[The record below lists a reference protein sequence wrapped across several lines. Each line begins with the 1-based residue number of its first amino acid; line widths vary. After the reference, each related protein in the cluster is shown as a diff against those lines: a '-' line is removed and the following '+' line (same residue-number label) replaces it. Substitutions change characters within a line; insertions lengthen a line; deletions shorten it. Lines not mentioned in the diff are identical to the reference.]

1 MRYPRHLIR
10 PPSTLASATHRGG
23 SIVDSAQ
30 FLSRQS
36 SYSSSYNGETN
47 QYHYC
52 NASSQKKWIG
62 YSRAF
67 SKSNNLTD
75 DNRHQVDGG
84 HVVSQEGL
92 DKQIISIKKL
102 GECGKAEEL
111 LNKMQTDA
119 ITYSRVDMLP
129 KLESYTSLISSF
141 LEEQQRQAEESK
153 ETVESIMTVAEK
165 VQQLLIHM
173 EDFSGVSDRFSS
185 MRLSGQSIATTT
197 DIRLPSLQPTSQHYN
212 AVISAFANAAQNTQQ
227 QHYASHLTIKQA
239 PFIASRWLTRME
251 TLSSLNRSS
260 DGTLISI
267 TPTVDSYYNV
277 MRAYAASETAGDNNN
292 NSNNKESKTP
302 ILVQSIFDKL
312 EQNPNVHPTVRECRL
327 LLQTWCNSSN
337 KDAAYKAMGVWMN
350 MQLLFRTGDERMEP
364 TLQDAKWV
372 LDAWTRSNNNQ
383 SARRALSVLST
394 MEYAYTNKKTIVQP
408 DLDCYRNVL
417 ITMSRSRVPETIH
430 DTSIPRLFK
439 TMEDNHI
446 FPDKACFDAAIE
458 ALKNCARKSRTDPE
472 KYAKATENML
482 RKMEKDVDR
491 SSEAV
496 VKPTSVTYT
505 NVIQALIV
513 WKNVEAA
520 EKAYHLLKKMI
531 TAYDAGDESM
541 RPSRDS
547 YVGTIHAYGNSGSE
561 NKYIKANEILQRM
574 ITDYTNGNSAACPD
588 VYSFH
593 AVIRACTGMVNTNA
607 SYEKRKEGLVMA
619 ISILQ
624 QMKKSDLYRPNTRTY
639 QLLLQCGA
647 KLLPPGVERDKV
659 VRSIFRSCCK
669 DGLVDTKVLEE
680 FQSAVSS
687 DSYHK
692 EVVRDESQS
701 YNGLHSLPEAWTQ
714 GLGYRIVPTTQQQ
727 QQHEDEIEHAARGD
741 DNIRTPIIAG
751 NGGDVTKTKSTVY
764 HDNRMRKRLSKT
776 NQKYLQGGRI

>member
-1 MRYPRHLIR
+1 MR
-10 PPSTLASATHRGG
+10 PSSALASAAHRGG
-23 SIVDSAQ
+23 GIIDSSQ
-30 FLSRQS
+30 LLCN
-36 SYSSSYNGETN
+36 YSSYNGFTN
-47 QYHYC
+47 QYYC
-52 NASSQKKWIG
+52 NASSQKKLIG
-62 YSRAF
+62 CCKF
-67 SKSNNLTD
+67 SNSNNLN
-75 DNRHQVDGG
+75 DNKLQVVGG
-84 HVVSQEGL
+84 NVVSQERL
-92 DKQIISIKKL
+92 DKQIISLTEL
-102 GECGKAEEL
+102 GEYTKAEEL

-129 KLESYTSLISSF
+129 KLESYTYLISSF
-141 LEEQQRQAEESK
+141 IEEQQRHADESK
-153 ETVESIMTVAEK
+153 EGGTTVESIMTVAEK

-212 AVISAFANAAQNTQQ
+212 AVISAFANAAVVAQNTQQ

-251 TLSSLNRSS
+251 TLSSLTRSS

-267 TPTVDSYYNV
+267 TPTVDSYYHV

-350 MQLLFRTGDERMEP
+350 MQLLFRTGDEHMEP

-430 DTSIPRLFK
+430 DTSIPRLFR

-607 SYEKRKEGLVMA
+607 SYEKRKEGLMMA

-701 YNGLHSLPEAWTQ
+701 YDGIHSLPEAWTQ

-727 QQHEDEIEHAARGD
+727 QQQQQHEGEIEHAAGGD
-741 DNIRTPIIAG
+741 DSKRTPTIAG
-751 NGGDVTKTKSTVY
+751 NGGDVMKTKSTVY